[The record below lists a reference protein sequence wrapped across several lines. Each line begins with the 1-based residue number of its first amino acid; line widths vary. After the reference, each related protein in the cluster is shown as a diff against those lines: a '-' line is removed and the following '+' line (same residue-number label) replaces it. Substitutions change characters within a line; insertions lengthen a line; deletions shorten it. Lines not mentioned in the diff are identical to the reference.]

1 MSPLFASSDVWEG
14 YLLQPFPQW
23 LCMPIFT
30 QPAPTILTDLATNE
44 QEIQNWG
51 ENDRRKGLDGSMMCL
66 KYSFLRTLD

>member
-44 QEIQNWG
+44 QEIQN
-51 ENDRRKGLDGSMMCL
+51 
-66 KYSFLRTLD
+66 